1 MHHRAHLI
9 VVTMPTDR
17 SLGTRLSDSNGDVH
31 TLLFAHRG
39 ECHRTRS
46 KHDADRGPA
55 VPPGRECRSHWSVR
69 AGPQLPN
76 SMIGGGPRSV
86 HPYTFP
92 PERAQVTSTTRR
104 LTIAGRDG
112 DPVQGP
118 EAVVPLPGAPRCPWM
133 PVDAR
138 STKALD
144 SSPSLRR
151 YLPSERSV
159 GHGAVFV
166 LHGSPHRDPDTDA
179 YS

>member
-1 MHHRAHLI
+1 MPQPLVGSSRA
-9 VVTMPTDR
+9 
-17 SLGTRLSDSNGDVH
+17 
-31 TLLFAHRG
+31 
-39 ECHRTRS
+39 
-46 KHDADRGPA
+46 
-55 VPPGRECRSHWSVR
+55 

-76 SMIGGGPRSV
+76 SMVGGGPRSV

-92 PERAQVTSTTRR
+92 PERVQVTSTTRR

-112 DPVQGP
+112 GPVQGP